1 MDIEDL
7 SAEHDRPAT
16 ESSVLVKTRFRNKKQ
31 NISEDLCLSSNLPE
45 KFHVFVQTWGCAHN
59 TSDSEYMTGLLAKYG
74 YQVTLD
80 GSQFTNGCESA
91 GDITSTSDLAC
102 GCQDNGDQCCS
113 KEKNSDKS
121 KAVLPNCDAKKNAD
135 VWVLNSCT
143 VKGPAEDHFRN
154 AVLEGIK
161 LGKRVVAAGCV
172 PQSRPGADYLKGVS
186 VIGVHQIDRIV
197 EVVEETLQGNVVR
210 FLDKKYTSSDTS
222 NSMINSSSSSP
233 AGVALDL
240 PKIRRNPL
248 IEILA
253 ISTGCLNACT
263 YCKTKQARGILAS
276 YPIEQL
282 LDRAKQ
288 AFKEG
293 VKELW
298 LTSEDLG
305 AYGRDLDRTT
315 SSLICPGLSEKWP
328 HHITLADLLAGL
340 VPIIPAG
347 CMLRLGMTNPPYILD
362 QLVEIAEVLSHP
374 RVYSFLHIPVQSGSD
389 AVLDAMK
396 REYTIEEFS
405 SVVDYL
411 MQNVKPPNL
420 PPGAAHDTVNG
431 SGALTIATDVI
442 CGFPT
447 ETDNDFNETVEL
459 IEKYQFPVL
468 HINQFFPRPGTPAA
482 NMPRKASSSEVKSRT
497 RRLHDLFR
505 SYRTY
510 DGRIGCEV
518 RVLITEPS
526 FDGKFWVGHTK
537 AYEQIL
543 LPKDP
548 DVYGRIVLVRII
560 ECDKFFMRGIIID
573 SGPLDSIVFPDNN
586 FNLSSLPLLI
596 QNSIQLSKINY
607 TTMVKPNQFSIYTLI
622 NSLRSDKTLAFY
634 MGYMILIIA
643 GICSAW
649 KFTDLDL
656 YKRFSLT

>member
-7 SAEHDRPAT
+7 SAEHDRPET

-91 GDITSTSDLAC
+91 GDITSPSDLAC

-113 KEKNSDKS
+113 KEKSSDKS
-121 KAVLPNCDAKKNAD
+121 KTVLSNCDAKKNAD

-288 AFKEG
+288 AFKGNVVRFLDKKYTSSDTSNSMINSSSSSPAGVALDLPKIRRNPLIEILAISTGCLNACTYCKTKQARGILASYPIEQLLDRAKQAFKG

-405 SVVDYL
+405 NVVDYL

-468 HINQFFPRPGTPAA
+468 HINQ
-482 NMPRKASSSEVKSRT
+482 KASSSEVKSRT

-510 DGRIGCEV
+510 DGRVGCEV

-537 AYEQIL
+537 AYEQ
-543 LPKDP
+543 
-548 DVYGRIVLVRII
+548 VCV
-560 ECDKFFMRGIIID
+560 
-573 SGPLDSIVFPDNN
+573 
-586 FNLSSLPLLI
+586 
-596 QNSIQLSKINY
+596 NY
-607 TTMVKPNQFSIYTLI
+607 
-622 NSLRSDKTLAFY
+622 
-634 MGYMILIIA
+634 
-643 GICSAW
+643 
-649 KFTDLDL
+649 
-656 YKRFSLT
+656 

>member
-7 SAEHDRPAT
+7 SAEHDRPET

-31 NISEDLCLSSNLPE
+31 NVTEDLCLSSNLPE

-91 GDITSTSDLAC
+91 GDISSTADLAC
-102 GCQDNGDQCCS
+102 ACQDNGDQCCS
-113 KEKNSDKS
+113 KEKNFDKS
-121 KAVLPNCDAKKNAD
+121 KAVLSNCDAKKNAD

-210 FLDKKYTSSDTS
+210 FLDKKYTLSDIS
-222 NSMINSSSSSP
+222 NAMINSSSSP

-263 YCKTKQARGILAS
+263 YCKTKQARGILVS

-405 SVVDYL
+405 NVVDYL

-420 PPGAAHDTVNG
+420 PPGAAHDSVNG

-447 ETDNDFNETVEL
+447 ETDKDFNETVEL

-573 SGPLDSIVFPDNN
+573 SGPLDSIIFSDNN
-586 FNLSSLPLLI
+586 FNLSSLPLLV

-622 NSLRSDKTLAFY
+622 NSLRSDKTL
-634 MGYMILIIA
+634 I
-643 GICSAW
+643 
-649 KFTDLDL
+649 
-656 YKRFSLT
+656 